1 MRLAGAG
8 VTILLGSNLN
18 ISSIQGTI
26 GRNATN
32 GESGS
37 GGSDGDPASWGYLRS
52 SPDESSPGVG
62 SPPPPLASSVY
73 RGLSC
78 PLEDPD
84 RSSSAL
90 LMSDYF
96 SDPQY
101 VKRAGGA
108 AEARESFVA
117 RADAASSL
125 SAEYKASQR
134 VRAAIDQD
142 FAGRRVVLVGD
153 EFLGQA
159 FGSLACLA
167 GDALDAWAAPWKAG
181 AEGDEPKIGKRVDGR
196 IRLSVGGA
204 EVFYSPLAGGIMR
217 YDWEGPQYGDEAP
230 PVSPLRQEGVQ
241 PWVEACESRK
251 LFDIIAYAYGPE
263 GSVGDPRKITL
274 GEKDSI
280 FLNAG
285 THSTRETNQDGIGR
299 LLSCMSEAQLADEA
313 NSAWPAV
320 HYVMTSLGHK
330 ISSRECGVENF
341 DIPHQREDIE
351 LYGGREENIVAVRL
365 DLRKMG
371 NLHVGGPS
379 VDCKT
384 WLQPG
389 VPDLIAAEV
398 AERVV
403 ANGKM
408 ERIFRTDVDVQGREG
423 SAQIQGGGKD
433 AEDQPGN
440 VVMQKQQQDD
450 MPKGGAQLQLQDLTL
465 AQHDQQQDE
474 VPEIEAQL
482 QQQDPTRPQQDLQ
495 QPQQEEEEEEPQ
507 SQRPA
512 PEDHWQLTRPVTEDP
527 SMQDE
532 LFSDTDGGGSGGKWR
547 LNLPS
552 PKELR
557 ETCPFEPDEHTGL
570 EFTPQEARESQIG
583 FDRGLMD
590 GLVEI
595 MMIGNVNNGEV
606 SGGERTSVVDLMA
619 SAGQMFVALD
629 RWGIDVNYLGLDWA
643 RNVMDVVGQSL
654 PIGGDEEYVVP
665 AICWADP
672 SRPFDLE
679 KKFDLAIAIS
689 GAGQHVPPE
698 GEQSF
703 LDNLVRASGDIVVVA
718 WRTKLNLIGEM
729 KVRGANY
736 DQKATERLRD
746 LSKWGFL
753 KGHVMVFRLTPTSKP
768 MFDNV

>member
-1 MRLAGAG
+1 
-8 VTILLGSNLN
+8 
-18 ISSIQGTI
+18 
-26 GRNATN
+26 
-32 GESGS
+32 
-37 GGSDGDPASWGYLRS
+37 
-52 SPDESSPGVG
+52 
-62 SPPPPLASSVY
+62 
-73 RGLSC
+73 
-78 PLEDPD
+78 
-84 RSSSAL
+84 
-90 LMSDYF
+90 
-96 SDPQY
+96 
-101 VKRAGGA
+101 
-108 AEARESFVA
+108 
-117 RADAASSL
+117 
-125 SAEYKASQR
+125 
-134 VRAAIDQD
+134 
-142 FAGRRVVLVGD
+142 
-153 EFLGQA
+153 
-159 FGSLACLA
+159 
-167 GDALDAWAAPWKAG
+167 
-181 AEGDEPKIGKRVDGR
+181 
-196 IRLSVGGA
+196 
-204 EVFYSPLAGGIMR
+204 
-217 YDWEGPQYGDEAP
+217 
-230 PVSPLRQEGVQ
+230 
-241 PWVEACESRK
+241 
-251 LFDIIAYAYGPE
+251 
-263 GSVGDPRKITL
+263 
-274 GEKDSI
+274 
-280 FLNAG
+280 
-285 THSTRETNQDGIGR
+285 
-299 LLSCMSEAQLADEA
+299 
-313 NSAWPAV
+313 
-320 HYVMTSLGHK
+320 
-330 ISSRECGVENF
+330 
-341 DIPHQREDIE
+341 
-351 LYGGREENIVAVRL
+351 
-365 DLRKMG
+365 
-371 NLHVGGPS
+371 
-379 VDCKT
+379 
-384 WLQPG
+384 
-389 VPDLIAAEV
+389 
-398 AERVV
+398 
-403 ANGKM
+403 
-408 ERIFRTDVDVQGREG
+408 
-423 SAQIQGGGKD
+423 
-433 AEDQPGN
+433 
-440 VVMQKQQQDD
+440 
-450 MPKGGAQLQLQDLTL
+450 
-465 AQHDQQQDE
+465 
-474 VPEIEAQL
+474 
-482 QQQDPTRPQQDLQ
+482 
-495 QPQQEEEEEEPQ
+495 
-507 SQRPA
+507 
-512 PEDHWQLTRPVTEDP
+512 
-527 SMQDE
+527 MQDE